1 MTINDHSTTR
11 RPIRLYAGLGLSAL
25 LMLSAVAGS
34 AEGRGGGGGGG
45 GHGGGGRGGGG
56 HGGGR
61 GGGGWGGGYYPAP
74 PVIYGSPSDC
84 IPPLIYAPAYGYGY
98 CE

>member
-34 AEGRGGGGGGG
+34 AEGR
-45 GHGGGGRGGGG
+45 
-56 HGGGR
+56 GGR